1 VSLHQRI
8 LLVCVTWLVMLIA
21 VCGIWKYTDDVAANG
36 ARDERRAERPC
47 AVDAKGGVTCPA
59 EEGTRARRRP

>member
-1 VSLHQRI
+1 MKNIVQVIFAIAMALLALLI
-8 LLVCVTWLVMLIA
+8 LKVERS
-21 VCGIWKYTDDVAANG
+21 
-36 ARDERRAERPC
+36 ARDERRAFQPC

>member
-1 VSLHQRI
+1 VKNIVQVIFAIAMALLALLI
-8 LLVCVTWLVMLIA
+8 LKVERS
-21 VCGIWKYTDDVAANG
+21 
-36 ARDERRAERPC
+36 ARDERPC